1 MSVKSAQL
9 GKSSQGP
16 DEMSCFAIQARSHL
30 GAIVQFV
37 APSMPLKS
45 ALPRVA
51 AYVGLNARRCR
62 ALWNKEAR
70 AILAHEIH
78 QLEAARARISERLL
92 TKDMHDHASHLE
104 IRAARLAA
112 DDSDFHREEI
122 ARLRRM
128 AQRARDFAADR
139 GKA

>member
-1 MSVKSAQL
+1 
-9 GKSSQGP
+9 
-16 DEMSCFAIQARSHL
+16 MSCMSLQARTHI

-51 AYVGLNARRCR
+51 AYVGLNVRRCR
-62 ALWNKEAR
+62 ALWNRETR
-70 AILAHEIH
+70 TILAIEIQ

-112 DDSDFHREEI
+112 DDSNIHREEI
-122 ARLRRM
+122 SRLRRM
-128 AQRARDFAADR
+128 AQRARDFASDLGA
-139 GKA
+139 

>member
-1 MSVKSAQL
+1 MSL
-9 GKSSQGP
+9 
-16 DEMSCFAIQARSHL
+16 QARTHL
-30 GAIVQFV
+30 GAIVQYV
-37 APSMPLKS
+37 APAMPLKS

-62 ALWNKEAR
+62 ALWNTEAR

-104 IRAARLAA
+104 IRAARLAT
-112 DDSDFHREEI
+112 DDSDFHRAEI
-122 ARLRRM
+122 DRLRGL
-128 AQRARDFAADR
+128 AQRARDFASDLGA
-139 GKA
+139 

>member
-1 MSVKSAQL
+1 
-9 GKSSQGP
+9 
-16 DEMSCFAIQARSHL
+16 MSCMQLQARTHL
-30 GAIVQFV
+30 GAIIQFV

-51 AYVGLNARRCR
+51 AYVGLNMRRCR
-62 ALWNKEAR
+62 ALWNRETR
-70 AILAHEIH
+70 TILAHELH

-112 DDSDFHREEI
+112 DDSSFHREEI
-122 ARLRRM
+122 NRLRGL
-128 AQRARDFAADR
+128 AQRARDFAADL
-139 GKA
+139 GA

>member
-1 MSVKSAQL
+1 MSVRSAQL
-9 GKSSQGP
+9 GNSTQGSN
-16 DEMSCFAIQARSHL
+16 EMSAVSIQARCHL
-30 GAIVQFV
+30 GAILQFV

-62 ALWNKEAR
+62 ALWNREAR

-78 QLEAARARISERLL
+78 QLEAARARIAERLL
-92 TKDMHDHASHLE
+92 TKDMTDHASILE

-112 DDSDFHREEI
+112 DDSHFHRAEI
-122 ARLRRM
+122 DRLRRM
-128 AQRARDFAADR
+128 AQRARDFAAEV
-139 GKA
+139 GA